1 MGFDW
6 DPLKNLANEAK
17 HGISFEEATDV
28 FDDMAHIVENST
40 RPEYGEERLLAIG
53 HVGLQLVSVIFTYRH
68 GDQRIISA
76 RRAKRNERAR
86 YREGP
91 TSA

>member
-6 DPLKNLANEAK
+6 DPLKNLTNEAK

-28 FDDMAHIVENST
+28 FDDPAHIVENST
-40 RPEYGEERLLAIG
+40 RPEHGEERLLAIG
-53 HVGLQLVSVIFTYRH
+53 HVRLHLVSVIFTYRH
-68 GDQRIISA
+68 GGQRIISA
-76 RRAKRNERAR
+76 RRANRNERAR
-86 YREGP
+86 YRQGP